1 MARWPIL
8 LASLS
13 SIYCCGVDQSGMS
26 GMLSVPFSPLSCRK
40 KMHTIGCR
48 RRCCNRLSARFLAI
62 LSAKCLTSSVLSRR
76 FLCLSHNFSSTSP
89 ATSSASSLPSSNDIA
104 LSTAIC
110 RSSVTS
116 DMYFRRSILILQ
128 RKSENA
134 TQNLHFF
141 SKIFF
146 PAILLAKKRARMRL
160 FHPRPPCIIVS
171 IAIAVRSPT
180 HEGSPFVW

>member
-26 GMLSVPFSPLSCRK
+26 GMLPVFPSPLSCRK
-40 KMHTIGCR
+40 KMRRIGCR